1 MSINQGWIQSSAME
15 YNRSPLKNCIG
26 GISYAKNS
34 ELVHHPEWIPVFALG
49 NLFEF
54 IFEKL
59 SYVPLQGL
67 QGYAKNA
74 MEFDIEIIFS
84 KNKINPR
91 QENNKNI

>member
-1 MSINQGWIQSSAME
+1 M
-15 YNRSPLKNCIG
+15 
-26 GISYAKNS
+26 
-34 ELVHHPEWIPVFALG
+34 FALG

-54 IFEKL
+54 IFEKKL

-74 MEFDIEIIFS
+74 MEFDIEIIYS